1 MNAQDATILFQL
13 AQADN
18 QDEFSQNLQSMPE
31 ELRNALQE
39 QRAEERKEG
48 VKKAAKLLLNILNGS
63 DSEIQKQIEFLRA
76 ARRAEAQAKARIEQV
91 KRARAY
97 AEETNNYLPLAALT
111 GLLMTSKD
119 IDPSKLHV
127 PHDWIPKSEKPVGTV
142 AKKTTAKKQ

>member
-39 QRAEERKEG
+39 QRAEDRKEN

-63 DSEIQKQIEFLRA
+63 DALVSKEVEVIRA
-76 ARRAEAQAKARIEQV
+76 ARLKEAQAKARIEQV

-97 AEETNNYLPLAALT
+97 AEETNNYLPLAALV
-111 GLLMTSKD
+111 GILVTSKD

-127 PHDWIPKSEKPVGTV
+127 PHDWIPKSEKSVGTV
-142 AKKTTAKKQ
+142 AKKTTAKKR